1 LLARAAL
8 GFGGRWYDAGRA
20 DEPLIAV
27 LEEALLALPPGDSHL
42 RARLLARLADALHF
56 VDDGTRTEELSH
68 NAVAMARRTRDTHA
82 LMVALAGRHT
92 ALLHI
97 EHLPERLEVGKEW
110 LELSEARQHRD
121 VTAQAL
127 HWRVYDLCEFG
138 DLEQAGEARERLQAL
153 ADELRQPLYQHFAA
167 AWEAKWLEMAGDF
180 DAAERKAHESFERAQ
195 EANAAYAKSNYAGQL
210 FGLRRDQGR
219 LGGLSPVVKPLIGDD
234 PHLAVWRTGLVLA
247 HLESGDKERATSE
260 LARFSADDFA
270 SVPKDLFWLGAT
282 CLLSE
287 SSAALDDRETSA
299 TLRRLLT
306 PYAEY
311 NAQIGLAVA
320 VGPVHRFLG
329 LLAAVLGDA
338 DAAIDHFHRALDWSA
353 RNRAVTAE
361 AHVQCELGELL
372 LRHEAPPERACE
384 LLRCSR
390 DTAARLGMKP
400 LKERAEALLR

>member
-1 LLARAAL
+1 
-8 GFGGRWYDAGRA
+8 
-20 DEPLIAV
+20 
-27 LEEALLALPPGDSHL
+27 
-42 RARLLARLADALHF
+42 
-56 VDDGTRTEELSH
+56 
-68 NAVAMARRTRDTHA
+68 MARRTQDTHA

-97 EHLPERLEVGKEW
+97 EHLPERLEIGREW
-110 LELSEARQHRD
+110 LELSELRRHRE

-127 HWRVYDLCEFG
+127 HWRVYDLCESG
-138 DLEQAGEARERLQAL
+138 DLAQAGAAREQLQVL

-180 DAAERKAHESFERAQ
+180 DAAERKALESFERAQ
-195 EANAAYAKSNYAGQL
+195 EAKAAYAKSNYAGQL

-219 LGGLSPVVKPLIGDD
+219 LGGLSPVVTPLIGDD

-247 HLESGDKERATSE
+247 HLESGDTERATKE
-260 LARFSADDFA
+260 LARFAADDFK

-282 CLLSE
+282 CLLAE
-287 SSAALDDRETSA
+287 SSAALGEREASA

-338 DAAIDHFHRALDWSA
+338 DAAIDHFHRALDWS
-353 RNRAVTAE
+353 RAQRRGDRRGPRPVRAGRAPAAFRRCAG
-361 AHVQCELGELL
+361 AHVAGALT
-372 LRHEAPPERACE
+372 RHRGAAGDEAARGPCRGAARRVGLESPAWLTITITPPSCPRRRCACARSRACW
-384 LLRCSR
+384 SR
-390 DTAARLGMKP
+390 RGSSTRP
-400 LKERAEALLR
+400 RSTR